1 MKSTV
6 KTVSPL
12 DKIARKHGISGDELK
27 AELEKDK
34 QREKRNKRKIKQK
47 EEAVAENKRKI
58 KQKEEEVAENKRKR
72 MENLLTVRLPMDCV
86 NYIIGFMDPTVRFE
100 IDRLLTQDKIERVEV
115 ILSMMESEEILK
127 HMIHGKLRFIIDES
141 NRYTANLSKKNHLEK
156 KVEMLEQD
164 RKGDKWKR
172 WMICNNKLDR
182 LTTKFWTTDYYTKSF
197 NESIREIYQDS
208 NTIMC
213 DKKYKGL
220 YEIYTKYYPDDNA
233 IEKVRK
239 VKMCIGLKDAFKFL
253 HDRNQPKEVHQRLDK
268 MLNIIMRLPKKFTL
282 DQPKSIKSWSRY

>member
-34 QREKRNKRKIKQK
+34 QREKRAKRKIKQK
-47 EEAVAENKRKI
+47 EEAVAENKRK
-58 KQKEEEVAENKRKR
+58 R
-72 MENLLTVRLPMDCV
+72 MEKLLTFRLPMDCV

-100 IDRLLTQDKIERVEV
+100 IDRLLTQDKIDRVED
-115 ILSMMESEEILK
+115 ILCMMERKEILQ

-156 KVEMLEQD
+156 KVEMLKQD
-164 RKGDKWKR
+164 REGDKWKK
-172 WMICNNKLDR
+172 WMICYNKLER

-213 DKKYKGL
+213 DEKYKWIYGF
-220 YEIYTKYYPDDNA
+220 YTKYCPNIDA
-233 IEKVRK
+233 IEHIRK
-239 VKMCIGLKDAFKFL
+239 EKMCERLKMAFEFL